1 MNLNIYFPLNY
12 FISNNFSSSSHLTF
26 NHANFS
32 RLKINFF
39 DYDHFPYLRS
49 EKRISMM
56 FFLKTVKKATSRF
69 RFYTIFAFCSSV
81 KTDMGASG
89 AISRLYIA
97 NANKKDSGNY
107 SCALADVAAATTVS
121 VHVLNG
127 TFVYRAFDYIQ
138 IKCVFVPIACLF
150 MFFFFFC
157 NWSSTYAWVWCVNLR
172 DTCLRKWWPF

>member
-1 MNLNIYFPLNY
+1 
-12 FISNNFSSSSHLTF
+12 
-26 NHANFS
+26 
-32 RLKINFF
+32 
-39 DYDHFPYLRS
+39 
-49 EKRISMM
+49 MM
-56 FFLKTVKKATSRF
+56 FFLETVKKATSRF

-127 TFVYRAFDYIQ
+127 TFVYRAWFDYIQ

-150 MFFFFFC
+150 MFFFFFAIGRARMLGC
-157 NWSSTYAWVWCVNLR
+157 DV
-172 DTCLRKWWPF
+172 

>member
-1 MNLNIYFPLNY
+1 MV
-12 FISNNFSSSSHLTF
+12 IS
-26 NHANFS
+26 
-32 RLKINFF
+32 
-39 DYDHFPYLRS
+39 
-49 EKRISMM
+49 RICEVRKYPWCL
-56 FFLKTVKKATSRF
+56 FFLETVKKATSRF

-127 TFVYRAFDYIQ
+127 TFVYHAWFDYIQ
-138 IKCVFVPIACLF
+138 IKCVFISIACLF
-150 MFFFFFC
+150 FSFFFFFAIGRAC
-157 NWSSTYAWVWCVNLR
+157 MLGCDV
-172 DTCLRKWWPF
+172 

>member
-1 MNLNIYFPLNY
+1 MI
-12 FISNNFSSSSHLTF
+12 IS
-26 NHANFS
+26 
-32 RLKINFF
+32 
-39 DYDHFPYLRS
+39 
-49 EKRISMM
+49 RICEVRRRYPWCL
-56 FFLKTVKKATSRF
+56 FFLETVKKATWRF

-127 TFVYRAFDYIQ
+127 TFVYRRLAVRLYPDQVCICPY
-138 IKCVFVPIACLF
+138 CMSLYV
-150 MFFFFFC
+150 FFFFFFF
-157 NWSSTYAWVWCVNLR
+157 SFFFLELVERV
-172 DTCLRKWWPF
+172 CLGVMCKFARYVFA